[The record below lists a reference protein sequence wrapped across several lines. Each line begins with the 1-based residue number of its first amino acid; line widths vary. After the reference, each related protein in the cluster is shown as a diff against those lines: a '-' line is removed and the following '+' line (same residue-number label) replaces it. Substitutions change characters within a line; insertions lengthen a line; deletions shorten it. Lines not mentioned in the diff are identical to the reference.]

1 MTVKYTNNSATTL
14 SNDITDSATSFD
26 VASVANLP
34 SVALADEYMY
44 LTIVTSA
51 GSVLEYIKVTAV
63 SGTTLTVERGLDGT
77 SGVAGLAGDPIELR
91 LNAAMLE
98 DAFSDNVAGVFP
110 KDAVHAATTA
120 NITLSGEQA
129 LDSAAMSSADRI
141 LVKNQTDATENGVY
155 VSAAGAWARSTD
167 MDVWLEIPLALFPV
181 NTGTANGG
189 KMFLC
194 TSSKSGT
201 LGVTDIV
208 MIEFGATLDHGG
220 LVGNTDD
227 DHVHYSL
234 ADGTRAFTGPVTV
247 GNGATSA
254 GKVSFLEDTDNG
266 AHAITLAAPAA
277 VTANVTVTLP
287 DAAGIIVL
295 KDTTDTL
302 TNKTLTS
309 PVINTPTIEGG
320 TIGATTPATQIQVDN
335 LDLNGNT
342 IASTTGDLNLKAVSG
357 SELTF
362 QDDADA
368 TKETILDQSGAT
380 TATKL
385 TIISSHTA
393 ARSIT
398 LPDATDTLVGKATT
412 DTLTNKSIDL
422 TDNTL
427 TGTLAELNTAIT
439 DATIVDLDNAD
450 TLTNKTLDADN
461 NTISNLVHGSEV
473 DNVGATDNA
482 VNTLRHGIPRMNLAA
497 TTAPAAATDDVTLN
511 YEPGSVWVDVT
522 GDKSYICVDATDGA
536 AVWIEMTNQ
545 GDVTISSTDT
555 FTNKSIDLT
564 DNTLTGT
571 LAELNTAI
579 TDATIVDLDNADTLT
594 NKTLDADN
602 NTISNLVHGSEVDN
616 VGATDNVANTLRHG
630 VPRMNLTAVAAPIA
644 GTDDITLNYEPGSI
658 WIDVT
663 GDTAYVCLDNTNGA
677 AVWTDITSAAALT
690 ISSTD
695 TFTNKSIDLTDNTLT
710 GTLAELNTAI
720 TDATIVDL
728 DNADTLTNKTIDADN
743 NTITNLV
750 HGSEVDNIDV
760 TANQTNALRH
770 GIPRMNL
777 NATAA
782 PVAGTDDTTLNYEPG
797 SLWVDQTG
805 DIAYICMDATDAA
818 AVWVQIGTA
827 SAFSISSTDT
837 LTNKTMTLGNNT
849 FSGTMAELNTM
860 ITDATV
866 VDLDNADTLTNKSI
880 DFNTNTLTTTLA
892 LLNTAVSD
900 ATLVDLDNADTLT
913 NKTLTSAVLN
923 TGVSGTAVLDEDTM
937 STDSATQLATQQSI
951 KAYVDTQVATAPTA
965 GFTVAMAIAL

>member
-1 MTVKYTNNSATTL
+1 MTVKYTNNAKTTL
-14 SNDITDSATSFD
+14 SNDITDSDTSFD
-26 VASVANLP
+26 VVSVASFP
-34 SVALADEYMY
+34 DISFTDEYMY
-44 LTIVTSA
+44 LTIVTSS
-51 GSVLEYIKVTAV
+51 GFVLEHIKVTAV
-63 SGTTLTVERGLDGT
+63 SGTTLTVERGMDGT
-77 SGVAGLAGDPIELR
+77 SGVAGLAGDPVELR

-98 DAFSDNVAGVFP
+98 DAFADSVAGVFP
-110 KDAVHAATTA
+110 KDACHAATTA

-129 LDSAAMSSADRI
+129 LDSAVMSSTDRI
-141 LVKNQTDATENGVY
+141 LVKDQTDATENGVY

-167 MDVWLEIPLALFPV
+167 MDVWREIPLALFPV
-181 NTGTANGG
+181 TKGTTHGG

-201 LGVTDIV
+201 LGVTDITMV
-208 MIEFGATLDHGG
+208 EFGATLNHGEMFG
-220 LVGNTDD
+220 INDD

-234 ADGTRAFTGPVTV
+234 ADGTRAFTGPITV

-287 DAAGIIVL
+287 DAAGIVVL
-295 KDTTDTL
+295 KD
-302 TNKTLTS
+302 
-309 PVINTPTIEGG
+309 
-320 TIGATTPATQIQVDN
+320 
-335 LDLNGNT
+335 
-342 IASTTGDLNLKAVSG
+342 
-357 SELTF
+357 
-362 QDDADA
+362 
-368 TKETILDQSGAT
+368 
-380 TATKL
+380 
-385 TIISSHTA
+385 
-393 ARSIT
+393 
-398 LPDATDTLVGKATT
+398 TT

-473 DNVGATDNA
+473 DNVGATDNVA
-482 VNTLRHGIPRMNLAA
+482 NTLRHGIPRMNLAA
-497 TTAPAAATDDVTLN
+497 TTAPSAATDDVTLN

-522 GDKSYICVDATDGA
+522 GDKSYICVDATDAA

-630 VPRMNLTAVAAPIA
+630 VPRMNLTATAGPVA
-644 GTDDITLNYEPGSI
+644 GTDDVTLNYEPGSI

-663 GDTAYVCLDNTNGA
+663 GDTAYICLDSTDGA
-677 AVWTDITSAAALT
+677 AVWVDVTSTASLT
-690 ISSTD
+690 ASSTD

-743 NTITNLV
+743 NTVTNLV
-750 HGSEVDNIDV
+750 HGSEVDNVNV
-760 TANQTNALRH
+760 TTDQANTLRH

-777 NATAA
+777 TATAA

-797 SLWVDQTG
+797 SIWVDQTG
-805 DIAYICMDATDAA
+805 DIAYICMDATNAA

-827 SAFSISSTDT
+827 SVFSISSTDT
-837 LTNKTMTLGNNT
+837 LTNKTMTLGDNT

-866 VDLDNADTLTNKSI
+866 VDLDNADTLTNK
-880 DFNTNTLTTTLA
+880 TLTAPIISTISNTGTVTLFTDSDTVVGKATT
-892 LLNTAVSD
+892 
-900 ATLVDLDNADTLT
+900 DTLT
-913 NKTLTSAVLN
+913 NKSIDLANNTVTMTTAELN
-923 TGVSGTAVLDEDTM
+923 TAISDGSLVS
-937 STDSATQLATQQSI
+937 
-951 KAYVDTQVATAPTA
+951 A
-965 GFTVAMAIAL
+965 GFVTAMSIAL